1 MDKTQNLRE
10 IRNKAIDRSY
20 GTVAGGGIRAARD
33 VSPSL
38 PKKDI
43 YSIGPLSQPK
53 MAERIV
59 AALVDYIS
67 SANLEPGHK
76 LPSEKELSEILQV
89 GNRSL
94 REALMILQAL
104 GLVQSRHGAGWFV
117 EEFDPTSSLRILSP
131 VFEKFG
137 GGDVF
142 QILDTRLTIEP
153 QVAYLAAEHIS
164 EGGLDKLSRA
174 MNQMKELG
182 ERIMREKQYNET
194 YMAYGRHDQAFH
206 VILSQECANTILAM
220 LSTIL
225 SETFDVVRFRMFMV
239 RVEEPLQQHQAIYDA
254 VCRHDSRAAEE
265 AMRLHI
271 EDTRQLFRNHRHLLQ

>member
-1 MDKTQNLRE
+1 MDKTQNLKE
-10 IRNKAIDRSY
+10 IQKKAHDRQY
-20 GTVAGGGIRAARD
+20 GIVSGAAQ
-33 VSPSL
+33 L
-38 PKKDI
+38 AAQETTAAAPKKDI
-43 YSIGPLSQPK
+43 YSIGPLNQPK

-76 LPSEKELSEILQV
+76 LPSEKELSDILQV

-104 GLVQSRHGAGWFV
+104 GLIQSRHGAGWFV
-117 EEFDPTSSLRILSP
+117 EKFDPTSSLRILSP

-137 GGDVF
+137 GNDVF

-153 QVAYLAAEHIS
+153 QIAYLAAENIS
-164 EGGLDKLSRA
+164 ERGLEKLSQA
-174 MNQMKELG
+174 MAKMNELG
-182 ERIMREKQYNET
+182 MKIKQKREYNEDYVT
-194 YMAYGRHDQAFH
+194 YGRHDQSFH
-206 VILSQECANTILAM
+206 NILALECKNNILAM

-239 RVEEPLQQHQAIYDA
+239 RIEEPLQQHQAVYEA

-265 AMRLHI
+265 AMRFHI